1 MDTASLKALSR
12 RPSRLALLGAVAL
25 GVCAATRD
33 ARAEEANVTAGAEPS
48 SALPTA
54 NEPRERRSEGS
65 PLLRDPVFVEVAGG
79 PTFLTL
85 LAVRGSRSA
94 FPNMVSFS
102 GWGPGARVTAG
113 LHALVFSV
121 GVQAAW
127 TRLSG
132 EGNVLNPSSDAQVSA
147 DGTFSLF
154 TTTLVGALRL
164 PLGRV
169 EPSFRLGMGYARMSG
184 FASSAATGLPDAVA
198 TGWTVQAGLGFD
210 VRVWRRLLVGFGVDA
225 AVANVRR
232 SGLSG
237 SECSGA
243 NPFCAELQQDGDAIS
258 LMVFPYLSV
267 SGHLF

>member
-1 MDTASLKALSR
+1 VRTS
-12 RPSRLALLGAVAL
+12 
-25 GVCAATRD
+25 
-33 ARAEEANVTAGAEPS
+33 
-48 SALPTA
+48 
-54 NEPRERRSEGS
+54 ERS
-65 PLLRDPVFVEVAGG
+65 PLFRDPVFVEVAGG

-94 FPNMVSFS
+94 FPNMLSFS
-102 GWGPGARVTAG
+102 GWGPGTRVTVG
-113 LHALVFSV
+113 LHALVFSL
-121 GVQAAW
+121 GVQAYW
-127 TRLSG
+127 THLAGDGS
-132 EGNVLNPSSDAQVSA
+132 VLNPSSDAQVGA
-147 DGTFSLF
+147 DGNFSLF

-184 FASSAATGLPDAVA
+184 FASSAATGLPNAVA

-210 VRVWRRLLVGFGVDA
+210 VRVWRRLLVGLGVDA

-237 SECSGA
+237 SDCSGS
-243 NPFCAELQQDGDAIS
+243 NPFCAELQQDGDAIA